1 MRAKFSGFSEI
12 ASSRTGQLRGRRGR
26 GGPSVAGMSQ
36 CIIISIIIVIIIIT
50 IIFTAMI
57 IISNISTLIIIT
69 NINIIIN
76 MIIIGWLPLTS
87 LEGHH

>member
-26 GGPSVAGMSQ
+26 RGPSLAGMSQ
-36 CIIISIIIVIIIIT
+36 CIIISIIIVIIII
-50 IIFTAMI
+50 IAAMI

-76 MIIIGWLPLTS
+76 MIILGWLPLTS
-87 LEGHH
+87 LECHH

>member
-12 ASSRTGQLRGRRGR
+12 ASSRTGQLRGRRGP
-26 GGPSVAGMSQ
+26 GGPSLAGMSQ
-36 CIIISIIIVIIIIT
+36 CIIISIIIVIIII
-50 IIFTAMI
+50 IAAMI

-76 MIIIGWLPLTS
+76 MIILGWLPLTS